1 MKFSDFKL
9 EKNSDGLL
17 PVIVQDS
24 RSGKVLMM
32 AYMNEEAFDRTVGT
46 GLLTFWSRSRNTLWT
61 KGETSGNYLHLV
73 KMYADCDSDT
83 LLVHVR
89 PDGPACH
96 RGTVSCF
103 DTPDEEGFLGILED
117 VVRRRRKEM
126 PEGSYTSYLFSK
138 GVAKAAQKVGEEAVE
153 TVIEAVA
160 GNRERYIYEASDL
173 LYHLLVLNNL
183 MGVSLDDLRRELLSR
198 HK

>member
-1 MKFSDFKL
+1 MKFSDYKL

-83 LLVHVR
+83 LLVHAR

-117 VVRRRRKEM
+117 VVRRRREEM
-126 PEGSYTSYLFSK
+126 PEGNYTSYLFSK

>member
-83 LLVHVR
+83 LLVHAR

-117 VVRRRRKEM
+117 VVRRRREEM

-173 LYHLLVLNNL
+173 LYHLIVLNNL

>member
-1 MKFSDFKL
+1 MKYSDFKL

-83 LLVHVR
+83 LLVHAR

-103 DTPDEEGFLGILED
+103 DTPDEEGFFGILED

>member
-83 LLVHVR
+83 LLVHAR

-103 DTPDEEGFLGILED
+103 DTPAEEGFLGILED
-117 VVRRRRKEM
+117 VVRSRREEM

>member
-83 LLVHVR
+83 LLVHAR

-103 DTPDEEGFLGILED
+103 DTPAEEGFLGILED
-117 VVRRRRKEM
+117 VVRRRREEM

-153 TVIEAVA
+153 TVIETVA

>member
-83 LLVHVR
+83 LLVHAR

-117 VVRRRRKEM
+117 VVRRRREEM

-138 GVAKAAQKVGEEAVE
+138 GVAKAGQKVGEEAVE

>member
-83 LLVHVR
+83 LLVHAR

-103 DTPDEEGFLGILED
+103 DTPAEEGFLGILED
-117 VVRRRRKEM
+117 VVRRRREEM

-183 MGVSLDDLRRELLSR
+183 MSVSLDDLRRELLSR

>member
-83 LLVHVR
+83 LLVHAR

-117 VVRRRRKEM
+117 VVRRRREEM

>member
-46 GLLTFWSRSRNTLWT
+46 GLLTFWSRSRNTLWM

-83 LLVHVR
+83 LLVHAR